1 MKFSAK
7 EQYGLRAMVEFA
19 RRYGEG
25 PVPLHTVAQAQAIS
39 LAYLEHVVV
48 PLRKAGLLHSARG
61 AYGGYQLAR
70 APQSI
75 TIGDVIRALEGSV
88 ISLDCVSDALNAPC
102 VRGQSTCAVCKVWEQ
117 MRQKLT
123 EALDATTLSDLCADK
138 ILS

>member
-25 PVPLHTVAQAQAIS
+25 PVPLQAVAQAQAIS

-48 PLRKAGLLHSARG
+48 SLRKAGLLHSARG

-70 APQSI
+70 TPQTI
-75 TIGDVIRALEGSV
+75 TIGDVIRALEGDV
-88 ISLDCVSDALNAPC
+88 IALDCVSDALNAPC
-102 VRGQSTCAVCKVWEQ
+102 MRNQSTCAVCRIWEQ
-117 MRQKLT
+117 MQQKLS
-123 EALDATTLSDLCADK
+123 EALDATTLSDLC
-138 ILS
+138 